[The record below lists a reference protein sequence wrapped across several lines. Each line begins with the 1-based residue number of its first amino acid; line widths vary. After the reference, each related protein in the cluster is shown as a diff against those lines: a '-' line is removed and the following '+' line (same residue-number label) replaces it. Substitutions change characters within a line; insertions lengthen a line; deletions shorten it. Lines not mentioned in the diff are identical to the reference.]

1 MVTEVLWG
9 VLLPFF
15 GTSLG
20 AACVFFLHKLP
31 GDGLQRVLL
40 GFAAGVMAAASVW
53 SLLIPAIDRAAP
65 LGTWAFLPAA
75 VGLWLGVLLLY
86 RMDKKAPESSRTHT
100 LTLAVT
106 LHNVPEGMAVG
117 AAYAGCLAAGGDLA
131 PALTLA
137 LAIGIQNVPEGAVIS
152 LPLRA
157 EGRPK
162 PRAFAAG
169 VLSGAVEPLG
179 AALTIA
185 AAQLIVPAAR
195 AASVHS
201 CAHSAGR
208 VGFGYPVSFY
218 ADVCPTGLCVH
229 RLHWIDGLIFNS
241 HSL

>member
-162 PRAFAAG
+162 SRAFIAG

-185 AAQLIVPAAR
+185 AAQLIVPALPYLLGFAAGAMLYVVAVELLPTSAR
-195 AASVHS
+195 GGALSAA
-201 CAHSAGR
+201 
-208 VGFGYPVSFY
+208 VGFTVMMVL
-218 ADVCPTGLCVH
+218 DVALG
-229 RLHWIDGLIFNS
+229 
-241 HSL
+241 

>member
-65 LGTWAFLPAA
+65 LGTWAVLP
-75 VGLWLGVLLLY
+75 
-86 RMDKKAPESSRTHT
+86 
-100 LTLAVT
+100 
-106 LHNVPEGMAVG
+106 VPEGRAVG

-185 AAQLIVPAAR
+185 AAQLIVPALPYLLGFAAGAMLYVVAVELLPTAAR
-195 AASVHS
+195 SGALSAA
-201 CAHSAGR
+201 
-208 VGFGYPVSFY
+208 VGFTVMMVL
-218 ADVCPTGLCVH
+218 DVALG
-229 RLHWIDGLIFNS
+229 
-241 HSL
+241 

>member
-86 RMDKKAPESSRTHT
+86 RMDK
-100 LTLAVT
+100 
-106 LHNVPEGMAVG
+106 NVPEGMAVG

-162 PRAFAAG
+162 PCAFVAG

-185 AAQLIVPAAR
+185 AAQLIVPALPYLLGFAAGAMLYVVAVELLPTAAR
-195 AASVHS
+195 GGALSAA
-201 CAHSAGR
+201 
-208 VGFGYPVSFY
+208 VGFTVMMVL
-218 ADVCPTGLCVH
+218 DVALG
-229 RLHWIDGLIFNS
+229 
-241 HSL
+241 

>member
-86 RMDKKAPESSRTHT
+86 RMDKKAPESSHTHT
-100 LTLAVT
+100 
-106 LHNVPEGMAVG
+106 
-117 AAYAGCLAAGGDLA
+117 
-131 PALTLA
+131 LTLA

-185 AAQLIVPAAR
+185 AAQLIVPALPYLLGFAAGAMLYVVAVELLPTAAR
-195 AASVHS
+195 GGALSAA
-201 CAHSAGR
+201 
-208 VGFGYPVSFY
+208 VGFTVMMVL
-218 ADVCPTGLCVH
+218 DVALG
-229 RLHWIDGLIFNS
+229 
-241 HSL
+241 